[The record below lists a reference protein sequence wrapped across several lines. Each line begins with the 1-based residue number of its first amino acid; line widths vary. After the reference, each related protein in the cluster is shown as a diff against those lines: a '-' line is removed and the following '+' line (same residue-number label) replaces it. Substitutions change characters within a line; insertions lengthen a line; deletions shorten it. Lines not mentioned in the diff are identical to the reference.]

1 MAIGFKATQ
10 IAIAG
15 FVVPYMAVYA
25 PALMLQGHLTAF
37 SVAYI
42 LFKAIL
48 AISLWGAMTIGYLW
62 RPIGLFWRT
71 FAFVAAAM
79 LVAAVPFTD
88 QIGFAMAAIFFV
100 WQWSMNRKS
109 AQ

>member
-1 MAIGFKATQ
+1 
-10 IAIAG
+10 
-15 FVVPYMAVYA
+15 
-25 PALMLQGHLTAF
+25 
-37 SVAYI
+37 
-42 LFKAIL
+42 
-48 AISLWGAMTIGYLW
+48 MTIGYLW
-62 RPIGLFWRT
+62 RPIGLFGRI

-88 QIGFAMAAIFFV
+88 EIGFAMSAAFLI